1 VAKSARKRLTS
12 AQIKQQTKKIQEAIE
27 KHKGENREEHFTSLT
42 SEEIERKLKRVNS
55 PMIVSQGW
63 SNTTPGGTF
72 NYNVGIHNPDPISA
86 GNLYVHVWIGSGNAD
101 PIVGTFLL
109 NVDPRFPR
117 LTQPAFFGLSIPSG
131 ANATLSFSIK
141 APTTIEK
148 ASYLG
153 NSFLMQLNYHDVG
166 QPLDRG
172 VFPFAIT

>member
-1 VAKSARKRLTS
+1 VAKSTRKKLTP
-12 AQIKQQTKKIQEAIE
+12 AQLKQQRQKIQEAIE
-27 KHKGENREEHFTSLT
+27 EHKRENREEHFTSLT
-42 SEEIERKLKRVNS
+42 PGEIERKLKRINS

-72 NYNVGIHNPDPISA
+72 SYNVGIHNPDPTSA
-86 GNLYVHVWIGSGNAD
+86 ENLYVHVWIGSGNAD

-117 LTQPAFFGLSIPSG
+117 LTQPAPFGLSLTSG

-141 APTTIEK
+141 VPTAIEK